1 MNTQYETDGYVLVK
15 GLFSTTEA
23 EAIRD
28 HFMEIHRTTG
38 EYCEGGVDPTSDD
51 PLRRFPRMMNPHR
64 GDQVGLNY
72 FLDARI
78 REKLV
83 EICGADPYAVQT
95 MVYFKPAGSRGQALH
110 QDQRY
115 LHVRPGTCIA
125 AWMALDR
132 CDEENGCLQVVPG
145 SHELP
150 ILCPIKSD
158 YSTSFTH
165 ETVPVP
171 AGKEVVNVIMD
182 PGDVL
187 FFHGNLIHGS
197 DPNRTTDRF
206 RRIIVG
212 HYAVAEMEVI
222 GRWYN
227 DALTMDGQPIQLE
240 GIDGDGP
247 CGTFVTRDGEQLID
261 MSETLSAAL
270 AAH

>member
-1 MNTQYETDGYVLVK
+1 MKEQFESDGYVLVK
-15 GLFSTTEA
+15 GLFSPAEA
-23 EAIRD
+23 EVILA
-28 HFMEIHRTTG
+28 HFMEVHRSTG

-51 PLRRFPRMMNPHR
+51 PLRRFPRMMNPHT
-64 GDQVGLNY
+64 GDAVARDY
-72 FLDARI
+72 FLDSRI
-78 REKLV
+78 RQVLND
-83 EICGADPYAVQT
+83 ITGADPYAVQT

-115 LHVRPGTCIA
+115 LHVRPGTCVA

-132 CDEENGCLQVVPG
+132 CDPDNGGLRVVPG
-145 SHELP
+145 SHTYP

-158 YSTSFTH
+158 TGVSFTH

-171 AGKEVVNVIMD
+171 EGKEVVNVIMD

-212 HYAVAEMEVI
+212 HSAVAEMEVI